1 MSGRTLSDVMAEK
14 GLTRYRLAKT
24 SGIPWSTLSNICTGK
39 TSLQNCSARTVSR
52 LADALDMPVEE
63 VMDLE
68 TGVITRNNGTPRDQ
82 SYLEVNLPPD
92 LETAIRDLVE
102 CEDGCLHLDCFL
114 DELYGSINWNL
125 HCGRISEGQ
134 AAYLRAKYLGIG
146 DGDD

>member
-1 MSGRTLSDVMAEK
+1 MPRSR
-14 GLTRYRLAKT
+14 
-24 SGIPWSTLSNICTGK
+24 W
-39 TSLQNCSARTVSR
+39 TVSR